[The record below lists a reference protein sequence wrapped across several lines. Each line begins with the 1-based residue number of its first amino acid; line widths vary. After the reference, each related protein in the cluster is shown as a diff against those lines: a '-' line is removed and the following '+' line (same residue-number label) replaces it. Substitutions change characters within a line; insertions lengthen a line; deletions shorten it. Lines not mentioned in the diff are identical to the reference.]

1 MVRRHGARQG
11 GTTGIRPTADDEEPC
26 RVFEMIDHSLTA
38 LAGMHPAV
46 VCLLTGLFVCL
57 ETSLFVGLLVP
68 GDSVVLLA
76 GTTVTGPGRFA
87 LLVAAGTLGSLVGES
102 VGYLLGRRYGDRL
115 LRSGLLRRRLGAWDQ
130 AERFFG
136 GRGGRA
142 VAAARFVAVV
152 HAVVPLVAGAAG
164 MRYRRFLGWSAVGA
178 TAWSLLYV
186 SIGTAAGTSWRQ
198 FGERLG
204 LAGLAALAVLVG
216 AAWLVRRTRRRPRAH
231 HRPAPVPSARPSRQ
245 LAAVACRADEPAS
258 PDRRS
263 LPPG

>member
-1 MVRRHGARQG
+1 MFDL
-11 GTTGIRPTADDEEPC
+11 IDE
-26 RVFEMIDHSLTA
+26 LLAA

-46 VCLLTGLFVCL
+46 VCLLTGLFVSL

-87 LLVAAGTLGSLVGES
+87 LLVAASTVGSLVGES

-115 LRSGLLRRRLGAWDQ
+115 LRTGLLRRRLGGDAWEQ

-136 GRGGRA
+136 GRGGNA

-152 HAVVPLVAGAAG
+152 HAVVPVVAGAAG

-204 LAGLAALAVLVG
+204 LAGLAVLSVLLG
-216 AAWLVRRTRRRPRAH
+216 AAWLVRRARRAQRRPPAS
-231 HRPAPVPSARPSRQ
+231 RPTPPRPPAGAGRQ
-245 LAAVACRADEPAS
+245 LASVACQADEPAR
-258 PDRRS
+258 PDRYGG
-263 LPPG
+263 PPPR

>member
-1 MVRRHGARQG
+1 M
-11 GTTGIRPTADDEEPC
+11 
-26 RVFEMIDHSLTA
+26 FELIDQALAA

-46 VCLLTGLFVCL
+46 VSLLTGLFVSL

-87 LLVAAGTLGSLVGES
+87 LLVAASTVGSLVGES
-102 VGYLLGRRYGDRL
+102 AGYLLGRRYGERL
-115 LRSGLLRRRLGAWDQ
+115 LRTGPLRRRLGGDAWDR

-152 HAVVPLVAGAAG
+152 HAVVPVVAGAAG

-186 SIGTAAGTSWRQ
+186 SLGTAAGTSWRR
-198 FGERLG
+198 FGDRLG
-204 LAGLAALAVLVG
+204 LASLAVLAVLVG
-216 AAWLVRRTRRRPRAH
+216 AAWLVRRARRRPRAD
-231 HRPAPVPSARPSRQ
+231 HRAAPLPSVGTRQ
-245 LAAVACRADEPAS
+245 LAAVACQADEPAR
-258 PDRRS
+258 PDRPG
-263 LPPG
+263 PPPR

>member
-1 MVRRHGARQG
+1 MFDL
-11 GTTGIRPTADDEEPC
+11 IDE
-26 RVFEMIDHSLTA
+26 LLAA

-46 VCLLTGLFVCL
+46 VCLLTGLFVSL
-57 ETSLFVGLLVP
+57 ETSLFVGLVVP

-87 LLVAAGTLGSLVGES
+87 LLVAASTVGSLVGES

-115 LRSGLLRRRLGAWDQ
+115 LRTGLLRRRLGGDARER

-136 GRGGRA
+136 GRGGSA

-152 HAVVPLVAGAAG
+152 HAVVPVVAGAAG

-204 LAGLAALAVLVG
+204 LAGLAVLGVLLG
-216 AAWLVRRTRRRPRAH
+216 VAWLVRRTRRRPRAH
-231 HRPAPVPSARPSRQ
+231 HRTAPVPSVRTGQQ
-245 LAAVACRADEPAS
+245 LATVVCRADEPAR
-258 PDRRS
+258 PDRRGR
-263 LPPG
+263 PPR